1 MARKP
6 LGGLG
11 RPVNLAPAARAC
23 LARIIDRLLCCFTWG
38 TRNNKTR
45 VFNSCQSTIHW
56 VTPLTG
62 ITVVGVLVHV
72 TKHERSIHFSRQFM
86 RPHHSLA
93 LRSWGPRSHNKTH
106 VFDSGHSTT
115 HGVTPPTGVMVVAS
129 PYTEH
134 NTNVRFRSFD
144 DP

>member
-11 RPVNLAPAARAC
+11 RPANPC
-23 LARIIDRLLCCFTWG
+23 TCCKGLLG
-38 TRNNKTR
+38 TDHRQIALLFYMGYTKQNTS
-45 VFNSCQSTIHW
+45 VQFMS
-56 VTPLTG
+56 VDDPLGDTTDWHYG
-62 ITVVGVLVHV
+62 RGVLVRV

-115 HGVTPPTGVMVVAS
+115 HGVTPPTGVTVVAS

-134 NTNVRFRSFD
+134 DTNVRFRSFD